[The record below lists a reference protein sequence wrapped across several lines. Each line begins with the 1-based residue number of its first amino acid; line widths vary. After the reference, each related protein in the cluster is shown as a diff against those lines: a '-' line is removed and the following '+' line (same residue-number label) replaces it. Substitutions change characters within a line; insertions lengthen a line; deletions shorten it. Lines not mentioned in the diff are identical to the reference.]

1 MAIEVTVQHRD
12 GDQTNVTV
20 WPVVEVLFEEE
31 FGLSWSEAFSDKRE
45 YIPQKWLYFVAYEAV
60 KDAGKT
66 GLEFQ
71 DWLRTVGSVTAKGT
85 EEPAPLDPAVAP
97 GS

>member
-20 WPVVEVLFEEE
+20 WPVVEVLFEDE
-31 FGLSWSEAFSDKRE
+31 FGLPWSEAFSDKRE
-45 YIPQKWLYFVAYEAV
+45 HIPQKWLYFVAYQSV

-66 GLEFQ
+66 GLPFE
-71 DWLRTVGSVTAKGT
+71 DWLRTVATVTAKG
-85 EEPAPLDPAVAP
+85 EAAPDPLDQAAPA